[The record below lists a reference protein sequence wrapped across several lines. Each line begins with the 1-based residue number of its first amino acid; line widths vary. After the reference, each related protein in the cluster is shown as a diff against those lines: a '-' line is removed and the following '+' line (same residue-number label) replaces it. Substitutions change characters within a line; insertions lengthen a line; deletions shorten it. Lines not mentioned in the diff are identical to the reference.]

1 MDDETSMGALQAI
14 VEANRTDV
22 KAITGGG
29 GCQAYFNLMNEEQYQ
44 NIWVCSATYLPNMI
58 INCVENAAAIL
69 NGETVEHEIVL
80 ESSIVDRE
88 NVQDFLNADSP
99 Y

>member
-1 MDDETSMGALQAI
+1 
-14 VEANRTDV
+14 
-22 KAITGGG
+22 
-29 GCQAYFNLMNEEQYQ
+29 MNEEQYQ